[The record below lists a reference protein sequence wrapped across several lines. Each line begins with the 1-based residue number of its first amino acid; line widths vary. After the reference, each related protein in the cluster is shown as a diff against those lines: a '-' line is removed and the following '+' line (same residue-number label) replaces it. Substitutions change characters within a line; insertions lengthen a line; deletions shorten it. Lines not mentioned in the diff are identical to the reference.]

1 MIAERTGI
9 LCDIRSWHVTALA
22 GQRDSTRKKRD
33 VVAAR
38 ERVLSRRR
46 ERVRQPGVAER
57 MRQPGVAER
66 MLSRGRERMRQ
77 PGAAE
82 RVLSRRRERRL
93 PRAYRDGA
101 TLAA

>member
-1 MIAERTGI
+1 MPAPGGGVSARALRGVSHLLRVIAERTGI

-33 VVAAR
+33 MVAAR
-38 ERVLSRRR
+38 
-46 ERVRQPGVAER
+46 
-57 MRQPGVAER
+57 
-66 MLSRGRERMRQ
+66 
-77 PGAAE
+77 E